1 MLGKKAIVVSSG
13 IPTYSM
19 PENDL
24 PHHVKL
30 HLNENMFAS
39 ALRARGDDVGTI
51 ENSGL
56 TNLHTYPI
64 RGTSKLQ
71 AAIAEHVMC
80 TPENVLIT
88 NGSAELLRLLFIKL
102 ISAGDSA
109 LLPSPSWSFF
119 TSIAQL
125 SGARACY
132 YQLAKTPDR
141 YEYDLGDFRRG
152 LVEHA
157 PKLAVVCSPNNPTGN
172 AVDAGDLLEIVDEFP
187 DVVFLV
193 DQAYH
198 GFSEEQRGAEVIVS
212 AAITRTNLIVSR
224 TFSKFLALANLRIG
238 FLLGNAD
245 FVEYIKPL
253 ATIFGIS
260 TLSQELA
267 IKRMQDHQLQGDLRS
282 EYKVVRDYVNRK
294 LLNTD
299 GLYPYKTQAN
309 FILVRCGPQWADL
322 AKNLMNAGFMVKS
335 ENISESE
342 AHLRITLADMNTMIS
357 LIQTIESIGKLLHE
371 N

>member
-1 MLGKKAIVVSSG
+1 MLEKKAILVSSSIG
-13 IPTYSM
+13 TYSM
-19 PENDL
+19 PENDF

-30 HLNENMFAS
+30 HLNENMFSS
-39 ALRARGDDVGTI
+39 ALRARGEFIGAI
-51 ENSGL
+51 ENSAL

-64 RGTSKLQ
+64 RGNSKLQ
-71 AAIAEHVMC
+71 AAIAAHVMC

-132 YQLAKTPDR
+132 YQLAKAQDS

-172 AVDAGDLLEIVDEFP
+172 TVDAGDLLKIVDDFP

-212 AAITRTNLIVSR
+212 AAMTRTNLIVSR

-238 FLLGNAD
+238 FLLGNAHI
-245 FVEYIKPL
+245 VECIRPL

-260 TLSQELA
+260 TFNQELA
-267 IKRMQDHQLQGDLRS
+267 IERMQDHQLQTDLRS
-282 EYKVVRDYVNRK
+282 EYEAVRDYVNRK
-294 LLNTD
+294 LLSTD

-309 FILVRCGPQWADL
+309 FILVRCGPPWTDL
-322 AKNLMNAGFMVKS
+322 AKKLMNAGFMVKS
-335 ENISESE
+335 EIIGESE
-342 AHLRITLADMNTMIS
+342 THLRITLADLNTMKS
-357 LIQTIESIGKLLHE
+357 LMQTIESIGKLPS
-371 N
+371 